1 MISNHD
7 HQIYLLIRS
16 VTLSIDLLK
25 DLPIFIDQLTHYFGE
40 ECPQPQIK
48 PIPAI

>member
-7 HQIYLLIRS
+7 HQISLLSRS

-25 DLPIFIDQLTHYFGE
+25 DLPIFMDQLNHYIGE
-40 ECPQPQIK
+40 VCLQPQMK
-48 PIPAI
+48 KIPAN